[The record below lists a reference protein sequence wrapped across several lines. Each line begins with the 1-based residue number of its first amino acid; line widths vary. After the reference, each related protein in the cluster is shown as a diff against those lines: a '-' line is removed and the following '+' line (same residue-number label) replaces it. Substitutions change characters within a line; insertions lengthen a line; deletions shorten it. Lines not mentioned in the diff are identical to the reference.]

1 MWKSTLACKQL
12 TYVLRMS
19 LVAQDGMERD
29 VRSSF
34 LGRGVVWIN
43 GRCQLSSVQMFARC
57 RGGHAAAASMADR
70 LCLLQGSFGL
80 PPLPAVSCTCL
91 HIKLFL
97 WLAMVMPPSF
107 VNTTDAAV
115 LEFDA

>member
-1 MWKSTLACKQL
+1 
-12 TYVLRMS
+12 MS

-43 GRCQLSSVQMFARC
+43 GRCQLSSVQIFSRC

-80 PPLPAVSCTCL
+80 PAVSCTCL
-91 HIKLFL
+91 RIKLFL

-107 VNTTDAAV
+107 VNATDAAV